1 MIYPRRV
8 GERADHLYLD
18 LLKRALSR
26 SLFDPIV
33 DPVTPK
39 GHSLAGPVFGPLRRL
54 LATRRL
60 VLARSKRASDVFAES
75 PPLILNSAETLI
87 EPVGLDNLQQCI
99 EDVLRREVPG
109 DFIEA
114 GVWRGGSVIF
124 MRGALAAYGDDR
136 RTVWAADSFRGLSSP
151 DVSRYAQDAS
161 EKDWASEKW
170 LAVSLDEVKQ
180 AVARYGLLDD
190 RVRFLVGWF
199 HETLPSAPIK
209 QLALMRLD
217 GDMYGSTMDALR
229 FLYPK
234 LSTAGYVI
242 VDDYWLP
249 GCREAVDE
257 YRAEHGI
264 TEELVPV
271 DRAIVYWQRAAS

>member
-1 MIYPRRV
+1 VIYRSRV
-8 GERADHLYLD
+8 VERADHLYLD
-18 LLKRALSR
+18 LLKRVLSR

-39 GHSLAGPVFGPLRRL
+39 GHTLAGAVFGPLRRL
-54 LATRRL
+54 LATQSL

-87 EPVGLDNLQQCI
+87 GPAGLDNLQHCI
-99 EDVLRREVPG
+99 EDVLSRGVPG

-124 MRGALAAYGDDR
+124 MRGALEAHGDDT
-136 RTVWAADSFRGLSSP
+136 RTVWAADSFRGLPSQ
-151 DVSRYAQDAS
+151 DVSRYPQDAG
-161 EKDWASEKW
+161 ERDWASEGW
-170 LAVSLDEVKQ
+170 LSVSLDEVKQ
-180 AVARYGLLDD
+180 AFARYGLLDD

-199 HETLPSAPIK
+199 HETLPSAPIER
-209 QLALMRLD
+209 LALMRLD

-234 LSTAGYVI
+234 LSPAGYVI

-271 DRAIVYWQRAAS
+271 DRAIVYWQRAA

>member
-1 MIYPRRV
+1 M
-8 GERADHLYLD
+8 ADGADNLYLD
-18 LLKRALSR
+18 LLKKALSR

-33 DPVTPK
+33 DP
-39 GHSLAGPVFGPLRRL
+39 LAPSEHTVPGAVFGLLRRL
-54 LATRRL
+54 LATRNL
-60 VLARSKRASDVFAES
+60 VLARAKRASDVFAVS
-75 PPLILNSAETLI
+75 PPLTVSSAETLI
-87 EPVGLDNLQQCI
+87 GPVGLDNLQHCI

-124 MRGALAAYGDDR
+124 MRGALEAYGDDK
-136 RTVWAADSFRGLSSP
+136 RTIWAADSFRGFPSP
-151 DVSRYAQDAS
+151 DVTRYADDAK
-161 EKDWASEKW
+161 EDHWAREEGW
-170 LAVSLDEVKQ
+170 VVSLDDVKK
-180 AVARYGLLDD
+180 AFARYGLLDD

-199 HETLPSAPIK
+199 HETLPSAPIER
-209 QLALMRLD
+209 LALMRLD
-217 GDMYGSTMDALR
+217 ADMYGSTMDALR

-234 LSTAGYVI
+234 LSPAGYVI

-249 GCREAVDE
+249 GCRAAVDD

>member
-1 MIYPRRV
+1 M
-8 GERADHLYLD
+8 
-18 LLKRALSR
+18 
-26 SLFDPIV
+26 

-39 GHSLAGPVFGPLRRL
+39 GHTLAGAVFGPLRRL
-54 LATRRL
+54 LATQSL

-75 PPLILNSAETLI
+75 PPLIVNSAETLI
-87 EPVGLDNLQQCI
+87 GPVGLDNLQQCI

-124 MRGALAAYGDDR
+124 MRGALEAYGDDM
-136 RTVWAADSFRGLSSP
+136 RTVWAADSFRGLPSQ

-161 EKDWASEKW
+161 ERDWASEEW
-170 LAVSLDEVKQ
+170 LSVSLDEVKE
-180 AVARYGLLDD
+180 AFARYGLLDD

-199 HETLPSAPIK
+199 HETLPSAPIER
-209 QLALMRLD
+209 LALMRLD

-271 DRAIVYWQRAAS
+271 DRAIVYWQRAA

>member
-39 GHSLAGPVFGPLRRL
+39 GHSLAGAVFGPLRRL

-87 EPVGLDNLQQCI
+87 GPVGLDNLQQCI

-180 AVARYGLLDD
+180 AVARYASWTTACASWSDGFTRRC
-190 RVRFLVGWF
+190 RVRR
-199 HETLPSAPIK
+199 SSSS
-209 QLALMRLD
+209 RSC
-217 GDMYGSTMDALR
+217 GSTAICMAR
-229 FLYPK
+229 RWTPCGS
-234 LSTAGYVI
+234 STRSCPPLG
-242 VDDYWLP
+242 
-249 GCREAVDE
+249 
-257 YRAEHGI
+257 
-264 TEELVPV
+264 T
-271 DRAIVYWQRAAS
+271 